1 MKRNILMGLT
11 LAVLVAFAGA
21 LPAVAD
27 DDDESTECAGVFGPV
42 EVDGDLVVPEGATCD
57 LQGTTVNGDVLVE
70 RDASLFADRADIGGR
85 TRDDDDGDLRLEENA
100 YADLLTTSVDGSTRL
115 SSSLGLFARASTLDG
130 GIESRDAEVLTLFD
144 TAVDDDV
151 ELRGELTEFS
161 GDDIEV
167 DGDVEGEEITHVD
180 VFDSSVDGRLSVEE
194 ASAGGF
200 LCGSG
205 IDGRVRYED
214 SSNVIDIGGCN
225 GNRLEDDVDVID
237 NTAAITIAG
246 NVIEEDLVCRG
257 NVPAPV
263 GGGNLVE
270 EDSEGQCEDL
280 ESAPAGRAPAQAR
293 TPEAAR
299 ERAEALSQARRGR

>member
-1 MKRNILMGLT
+1 MKRNILLGLT
-11 LAVLVAFAGA
+11 LAVLAAFAGA

-27 DDDESTECAGVFGPV
+27 DDDPPAECIGVIGSV

-70 RDASLFADRADIGGR
+70 RDASLFTDRADIGGR
-85 TRDDDDGDLRLEENA
+85 TRDDDDGDLRLAENA

-115 SSSLGLFARASTLDG
+115 GSSLGLFTHTSALEG

-144 TAVDDDV
+144 TSIDGDV

-161 GDDIEV
+161 GDDVEI
-167 DGDVEGEEITHVD
+167 DGDVEGEEIAHLD
-180 VFDSSVDGRLSVEE
+180 VFNSNVDGRLSVEE

-205 IDGRVRYED
+205 VDGRVRYEE
-214 SSNVIDIGGCN
+214 SSNVIDIGGCD
-225 GNRLEDDVDVID
+225 GNRLEDDVEVID

-263 GGGNLVE
+263 GGGNLVG
-270 EDSEGQCEDL
+270 EDSEGQCEDI
-280 ESAPAGRAPAQAR
+280 ETAPAVRAPAQAR

-299 ERAEALSQARRGR
+299 ERAEALSRARRGQ